1 MTTIFN
7 TSLKYLEKIYNREK
21 LRVLAEKNKI
31 E

>member
-7 TSLKYLEKIYNREK
+7 TSLKYLEKIYNKEK
-21 LRVLAEKNKI
+21 LKVLAERNEI